1 MIRTQQR
8 RSTTRILFADDN
20 ADMRDY
26 IRRLL
31 AEQYEV
37 ETVADGQ
44 AALERI
50 LANPPDLVLADVMMP
65 RLDGF
70 GLLQRLRAD
79 ERTRTIPFI
88 MLSARA
94 GEEARVEGLSAGADD
109 YLIKP
114 FSARELLARVGTHVE
129 MARLRRAA
137 ATALQESE
145 KRFRELADNAP
156 VMIWITDDHGNVE
169 FANRTYLKYFEV
181 ALADVAGQRWKDLV
195 HPDDYESYSQ
205 QFLAASIARPIVS
218 LRGPR
223 PPWGW

>member
-1 MIRTQQR
+1 
-8 RSTTRILFADDN
+8 
-20 ADMRDY
+20 MRDY

-70 GLLQRLRAD
+70 GLLHRLRAD
-79 ERTRTIPFI
+79 ERTRTLPLI

-94 GEEARVEGLSAGADD
+94 GEEARVEGLNAGADD

-137 ATALQESE
+137 ATALLESE

-156 VMIWITDDHGNVE
+156 VMIWITDDRGNIE
-169 FANRTYLKYFEV
+169 FANKTYLEYFQVAPGGGRRAEV
-181 ALADVAGQRWKDLV
+181 
-195 HPDDYESYSQ
+195 E
-205 QFLAASIARPIVS
+205 
-218 LRGPR
+218 GPR
-223 PPWGW
+223 SPR